1 MDTMTIPPKTD
12 VRTMLLS
19 DFDEGFTVLVRAYQ
33 PGIYSGALRLTHS
46 REDAQEVAQDTFLR
60 AYTAL
65 GKYHEDRIRDLQVRP
80 WLWTIAVNLCRTRA
94 KRARPTNPLPP
105 EEILGADDDD
115 HFDDTEWNRRL
126 GALSQPQRRA
136 VVLRHVGDLPLNE
149 IAEVTGRPVGTVK
162 ADISRGLARL
172 RTIME
177 AEEPT

>member
-1 MDTMTIPPKTD
+1 MDTMTIPSTTD
-12 VRTMLLS
+12 VRQTLVS
-19 DFDEGFTVLVRAYQ
+19 DLDSGFTVLVRAYQ

-60 AYTAL
+60 AYKAL
-65 GKYHEDRIRDLQVRP
+65 GKYDEDRIRELKVRP

-105 EEILGADDDD
+105 EETLGSEPDD
-115 HFDDTEWNRRL
+115 HFDDAEWNRRL
-126 GALSQPQRRA
+126 EALSQPQRTA
-136 VVLRHVGDLPLNE
+136 VIMRHVADLPVNE

>member
-1 MDTMTIPPKTD
+1 MDTMTIPPNTD
-12 VRTMLLS
+12 VRHTLVS
-19 DFDEGFTVLVRAYQ
+19 DLDEGFTVLVRTYQ
-33 PGIYSGALRLTHS
+33 PGIYSGALRLTRS

-65 GKYHEDRIRDLQVRP
+65 GKYNEDRIRDLQVRP

-105 EEILGADDDD
+105 DESLGTDDDD
-115 HFDDTEWNRRL
+115 HFDDTDWNRRL
-126 GALSQPQRRA
+126 EALSQPQRRA
-136 VVLRHVGDLPLNE
+136 VVLRHVADLPVNE

-162 ADISRGLARL
+162 TDISRGLARL

>member
-1 MDTMTIPPKTD
+1 MDTMTIPSTTD
-12 VRTMLLS
+12 VRTVLLS
-19 DFDEGFTVLVRAYQ
+19 DLDEGFTMLVRAYQ

-65 GKYHEDRIRDLQVRP
+65 GKYNEDRILNLQVRP

-94 KRARPTNPLPP
+94 KRARPTRPLPP
-105 EEILGADDDD
+105 DDLLGGDVDG
-115 HFDDTEWNRRL
+115 HFDDAEWNRRL
-126 GALSQPQRRA
+126 GELSHTQRTA
-136 VVLRHVGDLPLNE
+136 VILRHVADLSVRE
-149 IAEVTGRPVGTVK
+149 IAEVTGRPAGTVK

-172 RTIME
+172 RRTME

>member
-1 MDTMTIPPKTD
+1 MDTMTIPSTTD

-19 DFDEGFTVLVRAYQ
+19 DLDEGFTVLVRAYQ

-60 AYTAL
+60 AYRAL
-65 GKYHEDRIRDLQVRP
+65 GKYDEDRIRDLQVRP

-94 KRARPTNPLPP
+94 KRSRPTSPLPP
-105 EEILGADDDD
+105 EEILGADGDDQ
-115 HFDDTEWNRRL
+115 FDDTDWNRRL

-136 VVLRHVGDLPLNE
+136 VILRHVADLPVNE

-162 ADISRGLARL
+162 TDISRGLAKL
-172 RTIME
+172 RNTME
-177 AEEPT
+177 AEETR